1 MVLTNED
8 LAFNRE
14 ETREFFARTRNI
26 TLKAAPL
33 DKIREA
39 TEGWVGGLILLTE
52 ILGKN
57 SVVPPDQFLSDGGLN
72 AFPGGGL

>member
-1 MVLTNED
+1 MTNED

-14 ETREFFARTRNI
+14 ETREFFARTRKI

-52 ILGKN
+52 ILGEEIR
-57 SVVPPDQFLSDGGLN
+57 LSPRTSFYRT
-72 AFPGGGL
+72 AV